1 MIQCKCRIK
10 KSDSPQ
16 AVPDATS
23 ANASVSKMEEDEI
36 DSWYEE
42 EKQKLMDDYLKDL
55 EDKKDHDVSQKKYE
69 DKLNK
74 LIEKYNKTMEE
85 KIRQKNFFRKK

>member
-1 MIQCKCRIK
+1 
-10 KSDSPQ
+10 
-16 AVPDATS
+16 
-23 ANASVSKMEEDEI
+23 MEEDEI

-85 KIRQKNFFRKK
+85 KIRQKNFFRKKWAARPWL